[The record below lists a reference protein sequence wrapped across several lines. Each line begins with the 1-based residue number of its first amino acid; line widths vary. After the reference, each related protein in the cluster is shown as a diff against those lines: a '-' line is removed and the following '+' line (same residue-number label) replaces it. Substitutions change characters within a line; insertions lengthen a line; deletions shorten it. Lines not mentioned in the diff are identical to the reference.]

1 MSVSLRCTLT
11 FANSNGF
18 IRVIAACYLSFRNV
32 ACFVMFLVPGTGV
45 VVNISVTLKGSF
57 GGRKALNTTHFIGQS
72 KVPGWV
78 TKRLP
83 CFVYVDLQL
92 YFGPEIGN
100 MYDAYSVS
108 YNSTMKDKKRKNLI
122 VFIFGCYIF
131 TSVSN
136 KCATKALLH
145 TERHAMAKLDV
156 CLSKER
162 ERWRQKLKAV
172 SSLTISFY
180 LKTRWLSKEGKN

>member
-1 MSVSLRCTLT
+1 MRVSLRCTLT

-18 IRVIAACYLSFRNV
+18 VRVIAACYLSFKNL
-32 ACFVMFLVPGTGV
+32 ACLVMFLIQDRGV
-45 VVNISVTLKGSF
+45 VVNISVTLEGSF
-57 GGRKALNTTHFIGQS
+57 GGGKALNTAHFIGQS

-83 CFVYVDLQL
+83 SFGYVDLEL

-100 MYDAYSVS
+100 MYNTCSVS
-108 YNSTMKDKKRKNLI
+108 YNSAIKDRKRKNLTCI
-122 VFIFGCYIF
+122 YFGCYIF
-131 TSVSN
+131 ISVSN
-136 KCATKALLH
+136 NCATKALLH
-145 TERHAMAKLDV
+145 TERHAMAKHNV
-156 CLSKER
+156 CFSKER

-180 LKTRWLSKEGKN
+180 LKTR